1 MSHQAM
7 RERAARVVRR
17 LRDAGHVAYFAGG
30 CVRDM
35 VMNILPKDYDVATSA
50 TPQDVAGLF
59 DRTIATGAQFGV
71 MIVVTDG
78 QNVEVATFRSDEE
91 YADGRHPIRVEFSG
105 EKEDAERRDFTIN
118 GMFYDP
124 IEERF
129 IDYVGGREDIRR
141 GIIRTI
147 GDPYQR
153 FKEDRLRLIR
163 AVRFSARY
171 GYAIEEETRRA
182 LVALAG
188 GITLVSAERVREELV
203 RILTEGP
210 ARRGVEL
217 LHDTTLLAQILPE
230 VAALEGVEQPAEF
243 HPEGDVLTHT
253 LVMLEHMRSPSPEL
267 AMAVLLHDVGK
278 PHTLTRA
285 DRIRFHGHAPVG
297 AQIAEEVCRRLRF
310 SNKQT
315 AQIVDLVGEHLK
327 FMHVQ
332 EMRENKRKR
341 LFRKENFAEHLELH
355 RLDCLASHGNLDN
368 WEYCLR
374 KLEEYRSEEIHPP
387 RLLGGDDL
395 IAMGYRPGPRFREIL
410 TAVEDA
416 QLDGTISTSDEA
428 RELVKTRFPLESES

>member
-1 MSHQAM
+1 MM
-7 RERAARVVRR
+7 KDRATYVVRK

-35 VMNILPKDYDVATSA
+35 VMGVSPKDYDVATSA
-50 TPQDVAGLF
+50 TPPEVAKLF
-59 DRTIATGAQFGV
+59 DRTISTGAQFGV
-71 MIVVTDG
+71 MIVVLDG

-91 YADGRHPIRVEFSG
+91 YADGRHPIRVKFSG
-105 EKEDAERRDFTIN
+105 EEEDALRRDFTIN

-124 IEERF
+124 IGERI
-129 IDYVGGREDIRR
+129 IDYVGGRDGISR
-141 GIIRTI
+141 GIIQTI
-147 GDPYQR
+147 GDPFGR
-153 FKEDRLRLIR
+153 FNEDKLRLIR

-171 GYAIEEETRRA
+171 GYPIEEGTRQA
-182 LVALAG
+182 LVALAS
-188 GITLVSAERVREELV
+188 GITQMSPERIREELV

-217 LHDTTLLAQILPE
+217 LLETTLLGHILPE

-253 LVMLEHMRSPSPEL
+253 LIMLEHMQSPSAEL

-278 PHTLTRA
+278 PPTLTRT
-285 DRIRFHGHAPVG
+285 DRIRFHGHTPLG
-297 AQIAEEVCRRLRF
+297 AEMAEAICQRLRF

-315 AQIVDLVGEHLK
+315 AQIVDLVREHLR
-327 FMHVQ
+327 FMHIQ

-341 LFRKENFAEHLELH
+341 FFRKENFAEHLELH
-355 RLDCLASHGNLDN
+355 RLDCLASHGNLEN
-368 WEYCLR
+368 WEYCR
-374 KLEEYRSEEIHPP
+374 QKLEEYGTEEIFPP

-395 IAMGYRPGPRFREIL
+395 IAMGYEPGPRFKEIL

-416 QLDGTISTSDEA
+416 QLDGTIKTKEEA
-428 RELVKTRFPLESES
+428 RELVRTRFPLDTGR